1 MTPAASVD
9 RWIKSFDVKNFLG
22 QYNYHVEFL
31 EKPYITGPT
40 GSGKSLLLTL
50 LWLAADIVQ
59 HGHIGVLSECP
70 FYFGYGRKPF
80 DEFTLE
86 TFNNSIKVVYL
97 DRYHFWVTAIDNS
110 NGEIIF
116 ESRCEDSSK
125 AYHHDELMVADLN
138 VCMLPSYR
146 FGRPDLALGGD
157 RTLQEK
163 YSYPSTLEELID
175 TRKPNWELVN
185 LIANVPYMY
194 GEKSNMW
201 DYTWEDGKEP
211 NVDAKYFQRFYRD
224 PYISET
230 VDYRIQ
236 DVFIRD
242 EEGKSIIH
250 KPSAGDLAMLMLAIC
265 IAGRSGVI
273 IVDDIDLH
281 MHCVTQSQMPQLV
294 RLAATRGI
302 QIIASTNSF
311 HIFANEDFAQSTDL
325 LGLQMNPDLAY
336 NVLEVYNIVPT
347 VANKRTVATQILSA
361 KPGEKI
367 HAFGICVGERKTDTV
382 YGSFAKAEFKS
393 NEVEQMTNYIF
404 DFVNDPEHLI
414 AVPKNV

>member
-50 LWLAADIVQ
+50 LRLAADIVQ
-59 HGHIGVLSECP
+59 HGNIGVLSECP
-70 FYFGYGRKPF
+70 FYFGFERKPF

-86 TFNNSIKVVYL
+86 TFNNSIKVIYL
-97 DRYHFWVTAIDNS
+97 DQYHYWVTAIDNS

-125 AYHHDELMVADLN
+125 EYHYDELMVADLN

-146 FGRPDLALGGD
+146 FGRPELALGGD

-163 YSYPSTLEELID
+163 YSYPSVLEELID
-175 TRKPNWELVN
+175 TRRPNWELVN

-211 NVDAKYFQRFYRD
+211 NVDAKILPAVLSRPLYFRD
-224 PYISET
+224 
-230 VDYRIQ
+230 
-236 DVFIRD
+236 
-242 EEGKSIIH
+242 
-250 KPSAGDLAMLMLAIC
+250 
-265 IAGRSGVI
+265 GRLPHSG
-273 IVDDIDLH
+273 
-281 MHCVTQSQMPQLV
+281 
-294 RLAATRGI
+294 R
-302 QIIASTNSF
+302 
-311 HIFANEDFAQSTDL
+311 
-325 LGLQMNPDLAY
+325 
-336 NVLEVYNIVPT
+336 VYP
-347 VANKRTVATQILSA
+347 R
-361 KPGEKI
+361 
-367 HAFGICVGERKTDTV
+367 
-382 YGSFAKAEFKS
+382 
-393 NEVEQMTNYIF
+393 
-404 DFVNDPEHLI
+404 
-414 AVPKNV
+414 